1 MQLIGRDGRKSVLPH
16 VLSVSGNLDQGALA
30 YLFDSLQ
37 LAENPLT
44 TKKNSQRK
52 VLKLHPC
59 LTPIKVALDVGK
71 GPTTEL
77 RQVCCENTF

>member
-1 MQLIGRDGRKSVLPH
+1 LVGGFYDLFFFPHQGRDGRKSVIPH

-52 VLKLHPC
+52 V
-59 LTPIKVALDVGK
+59 TS
-71 GPTTEL
+71 E
-77 RQVCCENTF
+77 RENG